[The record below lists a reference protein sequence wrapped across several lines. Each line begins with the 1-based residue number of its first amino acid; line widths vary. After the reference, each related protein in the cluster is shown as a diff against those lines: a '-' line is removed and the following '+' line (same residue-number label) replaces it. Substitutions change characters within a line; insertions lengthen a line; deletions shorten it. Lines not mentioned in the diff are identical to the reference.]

1 MAGGTDVRVWG
12 VGGVPV
18 VKLKGPIEEKTGREL
33 ADRIMLMVALSTAD
47 KSQFTH
53 PLSVKPGDPEYS
65 L

>member
-1 MAGGTDVRVWG
+1 MVGGSDVRVWG

-18 VKLKGPIEEKTGREL
+18 VKVKGPIVERSGREL
-33 ADRIMLMVALSTAD
+33 ADRIMSMVAMNTAD